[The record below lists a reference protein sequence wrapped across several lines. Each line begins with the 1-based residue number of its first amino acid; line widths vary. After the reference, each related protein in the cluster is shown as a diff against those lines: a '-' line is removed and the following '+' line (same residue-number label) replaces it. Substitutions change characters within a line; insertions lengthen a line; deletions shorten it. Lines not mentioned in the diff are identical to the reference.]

1 MLNHM
6 TDYWR
11 KIAVDL
17 SEFCLNSRKKNPNEK
32 SSIRIYNC
40 WINSGGSTIEDADL
54 AVWAVQHI
62 KSMLELPIN
71 TLEDVVQMDLA
82 NQTPAQNKQ

>member
-54 AVWAVQHI
+54 AVWAVH
-62 KSMLELPIN
+62 LPMYLSVAL
-71 TLEDVVQMDLA
+71 TYF
-82 NQTPAQNKQ
+82 